1 MSTPTLS
8 DILNVATEAAYI
20 AGRRTLAYFNTGI
33 AVETKADKSPVTQA
47 DREAE
52 AIIRSIIQ
60 KYFPTHSLLGE
71 EAGAQ
76 PGDPNY
82 RWIIDPIDGT
92 KSFICGVPLY
102 GVLIGVE
109 VRGQPHVGAVYL
121 PALDEMLTAATGLG
135 CKWNNRTARVSTTAK
150 LSDAIVS
157 TTSFTALANR
167 GAFETISSRTK
178 IMRGWG
184 DAYGHVLAATGR
196 IDAMIDPHMNPWD
209 AAPFAPIYKEA
220 GGCYTN
226 WRGDATIHG
235 KDGLGSNAALH
246 AEILTLLSF
255 ATQ

>member
-1 MSTPTLS
+1 MNTPSLS
-8 DILNVATEAAYI
+8 DILNVATEAAYL

-33 AVETKADKSPVTQA
+33 AVEAKADRSPVTRA

-52 AIIRSIIQ
+52 ELIRSTIQ

-76 PGDPNY
+76 LGDPNY

-109 VRGQPHVGAVYL
+109 VQGEPQVGVAYL
-121 PALDEMLTAATGLG
+121 SALDEMLSAAMGLR

-157 TTSFTALANR
+157 TTSFTALAAR
-167 GAFETISSRTK
+167 GTFETISSRAK

-196 IDAMIDPHMNPWD
+196 IDAMIDPQMNPWD

-226 WRGDATIHG
+226 WKGDPTIHG
-235 KDGLGSNAALH
+235 KDGLGTNAALH
-246 AEILTLLSF
+246 QEILAILN
-255 ATQ
+255 Q